1 MRGPNRK
8 AFGRVAL
15 TILGVSAQSPD
26 NRPKDREATLNRAGY
41 PIVKTLTRSPAK
53 RARTGFL
60 LRRKNL
66 LDDNCAMHY
75 MDPVGPWGLPTRN
88 PSGLTI
94 ARHPPVQGVDL
105 MSSNFDEI
113 QKFGKEQ
120 LEAASSVA
128 ASLAKGFQTIAAE
141 TTDYSKKSIESNSAY
156 VEKLLGAKSLDNAIQ
171 IQSEYAKSAY
181 EGFVAQA
188 TKIGELYTI
197 LAKEAFKPVETA
209 FAKVQAVA
217 SSSK

>member
-1 MRGPNRK
+1 VELARAKSEGFWSHRS
-8 AFGRVAL
+8 AGLRAVAL
-15 TILGVSAQSPD
+15 SLGE
-26 NRPKDREATLNRAGY
+26 RPKGREATLNRAGY
-41 PIVKTLTRSPAK
+41 PIVKRAMRSLAK
-53 RARTGFL
+53 SATMGFL

-75 MDPVGPWGLPTRN
+75 IDVVGPGACRRVTS
-88 PSGLTI
+88 SGRPKRVTP
-94 ARHPPVQGVDL
+94 RPRSRL
-105 MSSNFDEI
+105 MTSNFDEI

-197 LAKEAFKPVETA
+197 LAKEAFKPVETV

-217 SSSK
+217 STK